1 MFGALV
7 GDLIGSVH
15 EFAGTKRK
23 DFSPLIH
30 PAARFT
36 DDSVLT
42 CAVAEALL
50 AGERAEAIAR
60 RFKRW
65 GNRYP
70 RCGFSA
76 QFREWLWSSSLLPF
90 GSFGNGA
97 AMRVSP
103 AALLARTADE
113 ALALAQATAEVTHD
127 HPEGI
132 RGAQAA
138 ALATFLALRGEP
150 AQVIRR
156 TVAEQ
161 SGYDLSRSVDEIRP
175 AYRFDGTCQ
184 GSVPQALVC
193 ALEALDFED
202 AIRNAI
208 SLGGD
213 ADTLAAIA
221 GAVAEARFGIPQQVA
236 RQVEAMMPA
245 DMREVM
251 SDLYARA
258 GRALPWA
265 QGNMGTATFDP
276 R

>member
-1 MFGALV
+1 MLGALL
-7 GDLIGSVH
+7 GDLIGSTH

-23 DFSPLIH
+23 DFEPLIH
-30 PAARFT
+30 PNAQFT

-70 RCGFSA
+70 RCGWGA
-76 QFREWLWSSSLLPF
+76 RFREWLWSSTLLPY

-97 AMRVSP
+97 AMRVAP
-103 AALLARTADE
+103 CALLARSRE
-113 ALALAQATAEVTHD
+113 EVLALAQATAEVTHD

-138 ALATFLALRGEP
+138 ALAIYLALRGEP
-150 AQVIRR
+150 AAAIRR
-156 TVAEQ
+156 EVAAF
-161 SGYDLSRSVDEIRP
+161 SGYDLTASVDEIRP
-175 AYRFDGTCQ
+175 HYRFDETCQ
-184 GSVPQALVC
+184 RSVPQALTC
-193 ALEALDFED
+193 AFEATDFED
-202 AIRNAI
+202 AIRNAV

-221 GAVAEARFGIPQQVA
+221 GPVAEALFGIPPTLA
-236 RQVEAMMPA
+236 REVEALLPA
-245 DMREVM
+245 DMREAM
-251 SDLYARA
+251 AALYEAADRP
-258 GRALPWA
+258 LPWA
-265 QGNMGTATFDP
+265 HAA